1 MESEKSAPEVA
12 FAAGE
17 ADRRVAGV
25 AAAARVARDLAGRGA
40 VRLTFAVP
48 EGKLAA
54 ETLNDLARL
63 CPEVAIEVTGR
74 HGHGAIGAPTLDE
87 PAILRATAKKS
98 DGPVSQHFNR
108 PISRLISAQLL
119 RYPALRPVHA
129 TIGTGVLAAAMFAS
143 LIFGGVTGLI
153 LGGVLFHV
161 ASVFDG
167 VDGEMA
173 RATFRTSRAGA
184 FLDSVIDMAT
194 NVAFVVGVTVNLSE
208 RSAQAMAVGGWGLLV
223 FLLGL
228 GAVSATAARAD
239 RPFSMDVVKERY
251 RTRYQGS
258 CFDRVTIF
266 MTVVTSRDFFA
277 FLFALLIIA
286 GRPMA
291 VLHIFATAATVW
303 ILFVAGA
310 LIVPARVPSPEGSA

>member
-12 FAAGE
+12 FEAGE
-17 ADRRVAGV
+17 ADRRLAGV
-25 AAAARVARDLAGRGA
+25 AAAARVARDLAARGIVA
-40 VRLTFAVP
+40 ITVALP
-48 EGKLAA
+48 EGRLAP
-54 ETLNDLARL
+54 ETQDDLVRV
-63 CPEVAIEVTGR
+63 CPGMAIDVTGMPTE
-74 HGHGAIGAPTLDE
+74 GAIPAPRLDE
-87 PAILRATAKKS
+87 AAILRATAKPS

-129 TIGTGVLAAAMFAS
+129 TIGTAALAVAMFVA
-143 LIFGGVTGLI
+143 LIFGGATGLVV
-153 LGGVLFHV
+153 GGILFHT

-194 NVAFVVGVTVNLSE
+194 NVAFVVGATVNLSE
-208 RSAQAMAVGGWGLLV
+208 RNPQALTVGGWGLLV

-239 RPFSMDVVKERY
+239 RPFSMDLVKERY
-251 RTRYQGS
+251 RSRFRGS
-258 CFDRVTIF
+258 AADRVTIF
-266 MTVVTSRDFFA
+266 LTVVTSRDFFA

-291 VLHIFATAATVW
+291 VLHIFSTAATVW

-310 LIVPARVPSPEGSA
+310 LIVPVRAPSPEGNA

>member
-12 FAAGE
+12 FEAGE

-25 AAAARVARDLAGRGA
+25 AAAARIARDLAGRGMTA
-40 VRLTFAVP
+40 ITIAVP
-48 EGKLAA
+48 EGRLAP
-54 ETLNDLARL
+54 ETLDDLRRL
-63 CPEVAIEVTGR
+63 CPGT
-74 HGHGAIGAPTLDE
+74 AIGVTARRSETAMAAPALDE
-87 PAILRATAKKS
+87 RAILRATAKPS

-108 PISRLISAQLL
+108 PISRLISGQLL
-119 RYPALRPVHA
+119 RYPVLRPVHA
-129 TIGTGVLAAAMFAS
+129 TIGTAVLAVAMFVA
-143 LIFGGVTGLI
+143 LIFGGATGL
-153 LGGVLFHV
+153 LAGGLLFHA

-173 RATFRTSRAGA
+173 RATFRTSRPGA

-194 NVAFVVGVTVNLSE
+194 NVAFVVGATVNLSA
-208 RSAQAMAVGGWGLLV
+208 RNPQALTVGGWGLLV

-239 RPFSMDVVKERY
+239 RPFSMDLVKERY
-251 RTRYQGS
+251 RSRFRGS
-258 CFDRVTIF
+258 AADRVTIF
-266 MTVVTSRDFFA
+266 LTVVTSRDFFA

-310 LIVPARVPSPEGSA
+310 LIVPLRAPSPEGNA